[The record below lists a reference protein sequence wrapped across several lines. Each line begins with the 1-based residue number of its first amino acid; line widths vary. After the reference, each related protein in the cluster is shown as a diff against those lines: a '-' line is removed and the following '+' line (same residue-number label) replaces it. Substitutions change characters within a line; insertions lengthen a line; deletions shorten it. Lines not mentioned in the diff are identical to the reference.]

1 MGTDI
6 DIDDEDG
13 YTVDEAKKALALG
26 TASNVNIA
34 TEMPDFEV
42 TEANDA
48 QFKSNVT
55 YVDTTTMTEKT
66 EARYTVATT
75 KVVKGYVD
83 SEIAT
88 LDQNLRG
95 HVQTEI
101 EKLDS
106 EATVG
111 VNTEYAYDAL
121 YKEAYGA
128 DTKAQQIMV
137 GVAQTDGKLVEAA
150 TPHTLSVSDI
160 ADFAPISAAQITALC
175 SGTANA

>member
-1 MGTDI
+1 MVI
-6 DIDDEDG
+6 LLLKLQRHCSL
-13 YTVDEAKKALALG
+13 VLHL
-26 TASNVNIA
+26 NVA
-34 TEMPDFEV
+34 TEMPDFEAN
-42 TEANDA
+42 EENDA
-48 QFKSNVT
+48 KFKSDVT

-95 HVQTEI
+95 YVDAEI
-101 EKLDS
+101 QELDS
-106 EATVG
+106 TATVG
-111 VNTEYAYDAL
+111 QNTEYAYTDE
-121 YKEAYGA
+121 YKLAYGTE
-128 DTKAQQIMV
+128 TKAQQIMI

-160 ADFAPISAAQITALC
+160 ADFAPITAAQITAIC
-175 SGTANA
+175 TGTANNA